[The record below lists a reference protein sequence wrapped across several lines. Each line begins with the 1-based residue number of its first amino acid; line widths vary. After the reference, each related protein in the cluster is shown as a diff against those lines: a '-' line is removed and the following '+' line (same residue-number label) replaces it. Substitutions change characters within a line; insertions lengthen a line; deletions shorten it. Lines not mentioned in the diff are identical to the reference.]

1 MGKQLGELQE
11 HLGTREEISISR
23 VAIFPLRLTWDHT
36 YCIHLHSF
44 IRSLKRH
51 RCEQES
57 LSVSVQSRKSGGE
70 VSSMQQRVSGTRTS
84 FGRRQDKAECNSGW
98 LP

>member
-1 MGKQLGELQE
+1 MLGKKRGGDFTV
-11 HLGTREEISISR
+11 HASS
-23 VAIFPLRLTWDHT
+23 
-36 YCIHLHSF
+36 
-44 IRSLKRH
+44 KRH

-84 FGRRQDKAECNSGW
+84 FGRRQDKADSHRVASLIVNGGAGV
-98 LP
+98 